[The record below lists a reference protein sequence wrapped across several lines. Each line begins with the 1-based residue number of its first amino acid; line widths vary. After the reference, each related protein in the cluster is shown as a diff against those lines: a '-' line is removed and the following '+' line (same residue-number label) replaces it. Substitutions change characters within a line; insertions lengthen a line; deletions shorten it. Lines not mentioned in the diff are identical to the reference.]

1 MNKNTSQLLSVLL
14 TVSRHEVAPQL
25 TKYSTLKK
33 QLIQDPLI
41 FTLPEDCTVF
51 FVTESIP
58 RIVEEAG
65 LRGFRFDLL
74 DG

>member
-33 QLIQDPLI
+33 QLIHNK
-41 FTLPEDCTVF
+41 TKYT
-51 FVTESIP
+51 
-58 RIVEEAG
+58 
-65 LRGFRFDLL
+65 
-74 DG
+74 